1 MRPFLGAL
9 IVAAMVGPAAAAP
22 ILPPLHLGQLVAA
35 VRDGR
40 CDGDLSEIRRLSER
54 PDPDGARAGYLMA
67 HCLLLGGDRTASV
80 EMFDG
85 VAGRYAVLADHA
97 RFYGAVAALQNGHP
111 NDATARLERVIAD
124 TPVPSLA
131 RRARLIYADV
141 LLQLG
146 EPERARDV
154 VQNVLDDSP
163 DDAAYSRAWWLL
175 GQAAEGAGDRLL
187 AVRAYSMAWWSVPG
201 APAVDNAL
209 ARLRVLIPGRPP
221 VPTPESRVER
231 ARRLVGVGEFEAAE
245 RELASALHQPLSPVL
260 AADAW
265 YRLGFLRLGT
275 QGAVYAF
282 EQAAQTAGPEA
293 PRALYWRGRAL
304 LSVGRRAEAWA
315 VWRDIAAHHAASAWA
330 ARAWLSLGLSAEG
343 EDDLLSASR
352 SLAALAQQY
361 PTSASADEARWR
373 LGWLA
378 YRQGRYGDAER
389 QFLRAAADY
398 PATARAAAN
407 LYWAAK
413 ARTRRGADARALL
426 ADVAQRYPYTF
437 YGQRARSA
445 LGMAAPHAPPGP
457 PAIRLGDDAVHTL
470 FEELAALGFD
480 RDAAEAA
487 SDLAG
492 TSPDR
497 DVLSAVAWLRAR
509 LEEYGAS
516 LAAAEQA
523 VRAARARDEEPDRE
537 VLMLAYPRA
546 FWTEIR
552 TGAAALGV
560 DPYLVAAV
568 IREESRFDRRAISPA
583 RAVGL
588 MQLLPSTATGVAGS
602 AMSPETL
609 MDASTNIAL
618 GVKFLAGLLRRY
630 NGDAVLA
637 LAAYNAGPGLAGRI
651 SKFPRADPDVF
662 IESIPFSETRAYV
675 QRVLQSHG
683 IYRWLYE
690 AAGD

>member
-1 MRPFLGAL
+1 MRPVLAAL
-9 IVAAMVGPAAAAP
+9 IVAAMVAPAASAP
-22 ILPPLHLGQLVAA
+22 ILPPLHLGQLVVA
-35 VRDGR
+35 VRDGQ

-54 PDPDGARAGYLMA
+54 PDPDGARAAYLVA
-67 HCLLLGGDRTASV
+67 HCLLLRNEGTASV

-97 RFYGAVAALQNGHP
+97 RFYGAVAALQDGHP
-111 NDATARLERVIAD
+111 DAAAARLDRVIAD
-124 TPVPSLA
+124 TQVPSLA
-131 RRARLIYADV
+131 RRARLAYADV
-141 LLQLG
+141 LLRLG
-146 EPERARDV
+146 EYERARGV
-154 VQNVLDDSP
+154 VQQVLNGTP
-163 DDAAYSRAWWLL
+163 DDATYGRAWWLL

-187 AVRAYSMAWWSVPG
+187 ALRAYSMAWWSVPG
-201 APAVDNAL
+201 SPDADAAL
-209 ARLRVLIPGRPP
+209 ARLRVLIPDRPP
-221 VPTPESRVER
+221 VPTPEARVQR
-231 ARRLVGVGEFEAAE
+231 ARRLLGVGEFEAAE
-245 RELASALHQPLSPVL
+245 RELASALHQPLSPEL

-282 EQAAQTAGPEA
+282 AQAAQPGGPDA

-315 VWRDIAAHHAASAWA
+315 LWREIAANYAESAWA

-343 EDDLLSASR
+343 EDDLLTASR
-352 SLAALAQQY
+352 SLAALARQY
-361 PTSASADEARWR
+361 PASASGDEARWR

-378 YRQGRYGDAER
+378 YRQRRYGDAER
-389 QFLRAAADY
+389 QFLQSAADF
-398 PATARAAAN
+398 PATGRAAAN

-413 ARTRRGADARALL
+413 ARTRRGRDARALM
-426 ADVAQRYPYTF
+426 ADVAQRYPYTY
-437 YGQRARSA
+437 YGQRARTE
-445 LGMAAPHAPPGP
+445 LGMPAPQTPPGP
-457 PAIRLGDDAVHTL
+457 PAIRLGDGDTHVL

-487 SDLAG
+487 SDMAV
-492 TSPDR
+492 TSPDGNI
-497 DVLSAVAWLRAR
+497 LSAIAWLRAR
-509 LEEYGAS
+509 IEEYGAS
-516 LAAAEQA
+516 VAAAEQA
-523 VRAARARDEEPDRE
+523 VRAARAREEEPDRE

-552 TGAAALGV
+552 TAAAAPGV
-560 DPYLVAAV
+560 DPYLVSAL

-583 RAVGL
+583 RAIGL
-588 MQLLPSTATGVAGS
+588 MQLLPSTASGVAGS
-602 AMSPETL
+602 DMSPDAL

-630 NGDAVLA
+630 NGDVVLA

-651 SKFPRADPDVF
+651 SRFPRTDPDVF

-690 AAGD
+690 GSGE